1 MKLTVLGSGTLIS
14 GPERAAT
21 GFVLEIGGQPIAVDL
36 GFGCLKNMQRAG
48 IDFSKVNNLFFT
60 HFEHPDHVNDLSAF
74 IFARKGLVDLGCSS
88 PVQVNLFGGPGFSGF
103 FERLLGAYPFLK
115 NLPFKLAASDLEPYG
130 SRKFGEFSLKTKP
143 MSHAPSS
150 IGMRFE
156 AGQKSVVFSGDTEA
170 NENIVELAKGA
181 DLLVLEC
188 NYGKEAPKFGHLN
201 AEIAG
206 GIAARAEAKAV
217 LLSHLLP
224 ETEKQ
229 SIKKMAAKKFGGK
242 IIVAKDLMDVSV

>member
-1 MKLTVLGSGTLIS
+1 MKLTVLGSGTLVS
-14 GPERAAT
+14 GPERATT
-21 GFVLEIGGQPIAVDL
+21 GFALEIGGQPIVVDL
-36 GFGCLKNMQRAG
+36 GFGCFKNMQRAG

-74 IFARKGLVDLGCSS
+74 IFARKGLIDLGYGS
-88 PVQVNLFGGPGFSGF
+88 PVQVNIFGGSGF
-103 FERLLGAYPFLK
+103 KGFVETLLDAYPSLK
-115 NLPFKLAASDLEPYG
+115 KLPFKLTASDLEPYG
-130 SRKFGEFSLKTKP
+130 SKKFGEFSLKTKP

-156 AGQKSVVFSGDTEA
+156 AGRKSVVFSGDTEA
-170 NENIVELAKGA
+170 NENLVELSKGA

-188 NYGKEAPKFGHLN
+188 NYGKEPPKFSHLN

-206 GIAARAEAKAV
+206 GIAARAKAKAI

-229 SIKKMAAKKFGGK
+229 DLKKIAAKKFSGK
-242 IIVAKDLMDVSV
+242 ILLAKDLLEVNV